1 MKGKLEKKVMK
12 SMNFMGESKEKYS
25 KKNTVNE
32 EQKQFDK
39 NRRREERIGDREK
52 KTIRRK

>member
-1 MKGKLEKKVMK
+1 
-12 SMNFMGESKEKYS
+12 MNFMGELKKNTV